1 MEFDD
6 AAKFQDSFM
15 INFEVSYLD
24 MFGNE
29 FKHEL
34 KEDGKNIMVT
44 MENRQVR
51 HIHIHMCSHVTCMS
65 HVCHA

>member
-1 MEFDD
+1 MVAGSLKSMMEFED
-6 AAKFQDSFM
+6 ASKFQDSFM
-15 INFEVSYLD
+15 VNFEVSHLD

-44 MENRQVR
+44 MENRQV
-51 HIHIHMCSHVTCMS
+51 HHIHM
-65 HVCHA
+65 